1 MKLISYLCS
10 VIIKQGG
17 LIMKKN
23 ELIEKIEVL
32 MRDNSGITF
41 DTPEEIAGEELLS
54 ISYCG
59 ELSFADDVYSLLGVQ
74 YLYINENG
82 KLRCDSMVV
91 TSDEYLSNK
100 CNFDKIY
107 NEYWEKMFKC
117 K

>member
-1 MKLISYLCS
+1 MAKNRNIITEKDCIKAHSIDRKGNILATVYDSGFTCISS
-10 VIIKQGG
+10 VISQLNQKGG
-17 LIMKKN
+17 GWLHPIY
-23 ELIEKIEVL
+23 EVSIYNID
-32 MRDNSGITF
+32 RDWCARYNK
-41 DTPEEIAGEELLS
+41 
-54 ISYCG
+54 
-59 ELSFADDVYSLLGVQ
+59 
-74 YLYINENG
+74 NG

>member
-1 MKLISYLCS
+1 M
-10 VIIKQGG
+10 IKK
-17 LIMKKN
+17 INFKKN
-23 ELIEKIEVL
+23 KNDVFVTFWRVVDMHRNYVPIAIRCKDYENAREVA
-32 MRDNSGITF
+32 S
-41 DTPEEIAGEELLS
+41 
-54 ISYCG
+54 
-59 ELSFADDVYSLLGVQ
+59 DVYSLLGVQ